1 MLLSF
6 YFLVKPLSLTIQKHD
21 SWKILTKI
29 LLSAKEVKPNQNY
42 SQFAKI
48 VNNIPQFCAHGYAC
62 IALGMSVRDIRYPML
77 SNNAPYG
84 VLGKLGF
91 TKQERRKN
99 RLCPEEGCKLT
110 GTLFELIA
118 HLNNHHKFTLPVIGR
133 LIIPIRDDKRII
145 PNEILKIRRSIKNY
159 KK

>member
-1 MLLSF
+1 MSI
-6 YFLVKPLSLTIQKHD
+6 TIQKHD
-21 SWKILTKI
+21 SWKILSKI
-29 LLSAKEVKPNQNY
+29 LLTAKEVKPNQNY

-48 VNNIPQFCAHGYAC
+48 VNKIPQFCALGYAC
-62 IALGMSVRDIRYPML
+62 RALGMSVKDIQYPIL
-77 SNNAPYG
+77 SNDRPNS

-91 TKQERRKN
+91 TKQERGKN
-99 RLCPEEGCKLT
+99 RLCPEEGCKFT
-110 GTLFELIA
+110 GTLFESIV

>member
-1 MLLSF
+1 MWFDVWFRFSYWLQSLWTAIILLSLH
-6 YFLVKPLSLTIQKHD
+6 FLVKPLSVTILKHD

-62 IALGMSVRDIRYPML
+62 RALGMSVRDIRYPML

-91 TKQERRKN
+91 SN
-99 RLCPEEGCKLT
+99 
-110 GTLFELIA
+110 
-118 HLNNHHKFTLPVIGR
+118 
-133 LIIPIRDDKRII
+133 
-145 PNEILKIRRSIKNY
+145 SSSSWW
-159 KK
+159 

>member
-1 MLLSF
+1 MLLSS
-6 YFLVKPLSLTIQKHD
+6 YFLVMPVSTLIQKHD

-48 VNNIPQFCAHGYAC
+48 VNKIPQFCAHGYAC
-62 IALGMSVRDIRYPML
+62 RALGMSVRDIRYPML

-84 VLGKLGF
+84 ILGKLGF

-99 RLCPEEGCKLT
+99 RLCPDEGCKFT
-110 GTLFELIA
+110 GTLYLLIA
-118 HLNNHHKFTLPVIGR
+118 HLNNDHKFTLPVIGR
-133 LIIPIRDDKRII
+133 LIIPIRDDKRIV
-145 PNEILKIRRSIKNY
+145 PNLILQIRRKIKN
-159 KK
+159 

>member
-1 MLLSF
+1 MSA
-6 YFLVKPLSLTIQKHD
+6 TILKHD
-21 SWKILTKI
+21 SWKILSKI

-48 VNNIPQFCAHGYAC
+48 VNKIPQFCALGYAC
-62 IALGMSVRDIRYPML
+62 TALGMSVKDIQYPML
-77 SNNAPYG
+77 SNNAPNS

-91 TKQERRKN
+91 TRQERKKN
-99 RLCPEEGCKLT
+99 RLCPEEGCKFT
-110 GTLFELIA
+110 GTLFESIV

-133 LIIPIRDDKRII
+133 LIIPIRDDKRIV
-145 PNEILKIRRSIKNY
+145 PNDILKIRRSIKNY

>member
-1 MLLSF
+1 MIVSTL
-6 YFLVKPLSLTIQKHD
+6 IQKHD

-48 VNNIPQFCAHGYAC
+48 VNKIPQFCAHGYAC
-62 IALGMSVRDIRYPML
+62 RALGMSVRDIRYPML

-91 TKQERRKN
+91 TKQERNKN
-99 RLCPEEGCKLT
+99 RLCPEEGCKFA
-110 GTLFELIA
+110 GTLYLLIS
-118 HLNNHHKFTLPVIGR
+118 HLNNDHKFTLPVIGR
-133 LIIPIRDDKRII
+133 LIIPIRDDKRIV
-145 PNEILKIRRSIKNY
+145 PNPILIIRRRIKNL
-159 KK
+159 

>member
-1 MLLSF
+1 LSA
-6 YFLVKPLSLTIQKHD
+6 TILKHD

-48 VNNIPQFCAHGYAC
+48 VNKIPQFCALGYAC
-62 IALGMSVRDIRYPML
+62 TALGMSVKDIQYPIL
-77 SNNAPYG
+77 SNNAPNS

-91 TKQERRKN
+91 TKQERKKN

-133 LIIPIRDDKRII
+133 LIIPIRDDKRIV

>member
-1 MLLSF
+1 MLLF
-6 YFLVKPLSLTIQKHD
+6 LHFLVKPVSATILKHD
-21 SWKILTKI
+21 SWKILSKI

-62 IALGMSVRDIRYPML
+62 LALGMSVRDIRYPML

-91 TKQERRKN
+91 TKDERWKN
-99 RLCPEEGCKLT
+99 RLCPEEGCKWT
-110 GTLFELIA
+110 STLFQLIA
-118 HLNNHHKFTLPVIGR
+118 HLNNDHKFTLPVIGR
-133 LIIPIRDDKRII
+133 LIVPIRDDKRIV
-145 PNEILKIRRSIKNY
+145 PSPILKIRRSIKNFSN
-159 KK
+159 

>member
-6 YFLVKPLSLTIQKHD
+6 YFLVKPVSTLIQKHD

-48 VNNIPQFCAHGYAC
+48 VNKIPQFCAHGYAC
-62 IALGMSVRDIRYPML
+62 RALGMSVRDIRYPML

-91 TKQERRKN
+91 TKQERSKN
-99 RLCPEEGCKLT
+99 RLCPEEGCKFA
-110 GTLFELIA
+110 GTLYLLIA
-118 HLNNHHKFTLPVIGR
+118 HLNNDHKFTLPVIGR
-133 LIIPIRDDKRII
+133 LIIPIRDDKRIV
-145 PNEILKIRRSIKNY
+145 PNPILRIRRRIKNF
-159 KK
+159 

>member
-1 MLLSF
+1 MSA
-6 YFLVKPLSLTIQKHD
+6 TIQKHD
-21 SWKILTKI
+21 SWQILTKI

-48 VNNIPQFCAHGYAC
+48 VNGIPQFCAHGYAC
-62 IALGMSVRDIRYPML
+62 IALGMSVRDIQYPIL
-77 SNNAPYG
+77 SNNAPNS

-99 RLCPEEGCKLT
+99 RLCPEEGCKFT
-110 GTLFELIA
+110 DVLFQLIA
-118 HLNNHHKFTLPVIGR
+118 HLNNEHKFTLPVIGR
-133 LIIPIRDDKRII
+133 LIIPIRDDKRIV

-159 KK
+159 NK